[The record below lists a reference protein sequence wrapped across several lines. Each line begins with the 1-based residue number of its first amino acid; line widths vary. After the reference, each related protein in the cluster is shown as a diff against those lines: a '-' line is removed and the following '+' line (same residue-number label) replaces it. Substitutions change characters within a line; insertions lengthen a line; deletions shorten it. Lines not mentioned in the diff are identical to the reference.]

1 MKKLILLL
9 LISLP
14 SIVFA
19 QQLSYNWSTGDTT
32 ANISPTPLVTTTY
45 YVTVTQYGVAYFDS
59 VTVVVNTP
67 DFVTDNQVACDSFY
81 WAPSDTT
88 FYNSLVFVDT
98 LTNGAG
104 CDSVVTLDLTINN
117 SNTGTDIQ
125 TACDTYTWIDGVTY
139 TASTSTP
146 TFTLTNTAGCD
157 SVVTL
162 DLTINNSNTGTDI
175 QTACDSYTWIDGV
188 TYTASTSAPTFT
200 LTNAAGCDS
209 VVTLNLTI
217 NNSNTGTDIQTA
229 CDTYTWIDGVTY
241 TASTSTP
248 TFTLTNASGC
258 DSVVTLNLTINNS
271 NAGTDI
277 QTACDTYTWIDGVTY
292 TASTSTPT
300 FTLANAAGC
309 DSMVTLNLTINN
321 SNTGTDI
328 QTACDTYTWIDGVTY
343 TASTST
349 PTFTLTNAVG
359 CDSVVTLNLTINNS
373 NTGTDIQTACDTYTW
388 MDGITYTAS
397 TSSPTF
403 TLTNAVGCDSVVTLN
418 LTINNSNT
426 GTDIQTACDSYTWID
441 GVTYTASTSTP
452 TFTLTNA
459 SGCDSVVTLDLT
471 INNSNAGTDIQTACD
486 TYTWIDGVT
495 YTASTSTPT
504 FTLTNAAGC
513 DSLVTLNLTI
523 NNSNTGTDIQTA
535 CDTYTWID
543 GVTYTAS
550 TSTPMFTLTNAA
562 GCDSVVTLNLTINN
576 SVLTQIDTLSVA
588 QYTWAIN
595 GITYTTSGIYYDT
608 LTTTTGCD
616 SIVELTLTIVPPLNL
631 DVCSTDT
638 AICIGSTITLSVTV
652 NQAVANPAQLE
663 VGYYYEGGIIAY
675 IFQPTDLGY
684 VAGETHGVII
694 AENDIETKLT
704 WGGSVSLALFST
716 LSNEIG
722 TGVLNTQRILFVADS
737 LGINYPA
744 AEAANNYSSGCFNDW
759 ILPSEFDLLQIRS
772 NVAQNG
778 LGNFN
783 TSPLPSQFETGY
795 WSSSI
800 TTNGL
805 GALAPFMDSTG
816 GTCDC
821 AVFESYWV
829 RPVRYF

>member
-88 FYNSLVFVDT
+88 FYNSLVFIDT
-98 LTNGAG
+98 LNNGAG
-104 CDSVVTLDLTINN
+104 CDSVVTLNLTINNSTTGTDIQTACDSFTWMDGITYTASTSTPMFTLSNAAGCDSVVTLDLTINNSNSGTDIQTACDTYTWIDGATYTTSTSSPTFTLTNAAGCDSVVTLNLTINN

-125 TACDTYTWIDGVTY
+125 TACDTFTWIDGVTY
-139 TASTSTP
+139 TASTSSP
-146 TFTLTNTAGCD
+146 TFTLTNAAGCD

-162 DLTINNSNTGTDI
+162 NLTINNSSTGTDV
-175 QTACDSYTWIDGV
+175 QTACDTYTWIDGV

-200 LTNAAGCDS
+200 LTNTLGCDS
-209 VVTLNLTI
+209 VVTLDLTI

-258 DSVVTLNLTINNS
+258 DSVVTLNLT
-271 NAGTDI
+271 
-277 QTACDTYTWIDGVTY
+277 
-292 TASTSTPT
+292 
-300 FTLANAAGC
+300 L
-309 DSMVTLNLTINN
+309 
-321 SNTGTDI
+321 
-328 QTACDTYTWIDGVTY
+328 
-343 TASTST
+343 
-349 PTFTLTNAVG
+349 
-359 CDSVVTLNLTINNS
+359 
-373 NTGTDIQTACDTYTW
+373 
-388 MDGITYTAS
+388 
-397 TSSPTF
+397 
-403 TLTNAVGCDSVVTLN
+403 
-418 LTINNSNT
+418 
-426 GTDIQTACDSYTWID
+426 
-441 GVTYTASTSTP
+441 
-452 TFTLTNA
+452 
-459 SGCDSVVTLDLT
+459 
-471 INNSNAGTDIQTACD
+471 
-486 TYTWIDGVT
+486 
-495 YTASTSTPT
+495 
-504 FTLTNAAGC
+504 
-513 DSLVTLNLTI
+513 
-523 NNSNTGTDIQTA
+523 
-535 CDTYTWID
+535 
-543 GVTYTAS
+543 
-550 TSTPMFTLTNAA
+550 
-562 GCDSVVTLNLTINN
+562 NN

-588 QYTWAIN
+588 QYTWALN

-704 WGGSVSLALFST
+704 WGPGFTPSIQQVLFST

-737 LGINYPA
+737 LDINYPA
-744 AEAANNYSSGCFNDW
+744 AEAATNYSSGCFNDW

-772 NVAQNG
+772 NVALNG
-778 LGNFN
+778 LGNF
-783 TSPLPSQFETGY
+783 TTTPLPSQYETGY
-795 WSSSI
+795 WSSSFMS
-800 TTNGL
+800 NFA
-805 GALAPFMDSTG
+805 GAQAPFMDSTG
-816 GTCDC
+816 GTCGC